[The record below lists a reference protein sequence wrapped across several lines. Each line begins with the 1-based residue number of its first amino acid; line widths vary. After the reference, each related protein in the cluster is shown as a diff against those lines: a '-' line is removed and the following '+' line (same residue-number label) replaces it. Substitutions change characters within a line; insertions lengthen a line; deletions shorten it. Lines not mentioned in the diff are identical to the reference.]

1 MLHLLMEHESQAYY
15 SFPIPRTVKSALD
28 EFLAVFRSLKE
39 VSEPF
44 ETEVD
49 LDNLDVDLDDDDDL
63 EDDEEIVQGPEIAL
77 SGNINHISTS
87 FAIQRALQKL
97 LFSLYAQLPEEDIK
111 GNFSSVLMRY
121 IVLCSCGGKGKA
133 WQPSGVITKYFA
145 MLLFCGRLTMFSEME
160 LHRDKE
166 GVVNYSK

>member
-1 MLHLLMEHESQAYY
+1 MLHLLMEHKSQAYY
-15 SFPIPRTVKSALD
+15 LFPIPCMVKSALD

-39 VSEPF
+39 VSELF

-49 LDNLDVDLDDDDDL
+49 LDDLDMDLDDNDNL
-63 EDDEEIVQGPEIAL
+63 EDDKEIVQGPEIAL

-97 LFSLYAQLPEEDIK
+97 LFSLYVQLPEEDIK

-133 WQPSGVITKYFA
+133 WQPLGVITKYFA
-145 MLLFCGRLTMFSEME
+145 MLLFCGHLTMFSEME
-160 LHRDKE
+160 LHQDKE